1 MFIVGLITGMIAGGM
16 VSSVLICAVIAGS
29 RAERSMEYEDME
41 TGYRREYSGEAGEG
55 ENRNYIRFVD
65 IFDHE
70 LFCIEDGECI
80 ELFAGDGEQKT
91 YLCRYQDRRHASIDG
106 KRWEMLNFARRMDRD
121 GIIYIPA
128 IGQMKEGGAA

>member
-16 VSSVLICAVIAGS
+16 VSAVLICAVIAES

-41 TGYRREYSGEAGEG
+41 TGYSAGNGESG
-55 ENRNYIRFVD
+55 NSIRFVD

-91 YLCRYQDRRHASIDG
+91 CLCRYQDRRHASIDG

>member
-16 VSSVLICAVIAGS
+16 VSAVLICAVIAGS

-41 TGYRREYSGEAGEG
+41 TGYSAGNGESG
-55 ENRNYIRFVD
+55 NSIRFVD

-80 ELFAGDGEQKT
+80 ELFAGNGEQKT
-91 YLCRYQDRRHASIDG
+91 CLCRYHDRRHASIDG
-106 KRWEMLNFARRMDRD
+106 KRWEMLDFARRMDRD

-128 IGQMKEGGAA
+128 IGEMTEGGAA

>member
-1 MFIVGLITGMIAGGM
+1 MLIVGLITGMIAGGM

-41 TGYRREYSGEAGEG
+41 TGYSAGAG
-55 ENRNYIRFVD
+55 ENRKSIRFVD

-80 ELFAGDGEQKT
+80 ELFAGNGEQKT
-91 YLCRYQDRRHASIDG
+91 CLCRYQDRRHASIDG
-106 KRWEMLNFARRMDRD
+106 KRWELLNFARRMDKD

-128 IGQMKEGGAA
+128 TKQRKIGGAA